1 MIRINFG
8 YLRMLYDAHLCNKN
22 TVRQAVADG
31 HITPVQYLERIPD
44 GNIPRRRALIEE
56 LKQQAAAAQQAAPA
70 GTPAAGGMN
79 TAGEKPEIPGGQGY
93 GALQRAINRSGSTE
107 GIV

>member
-31 HITPVQYLERIPD
+31 HITPEQYTRIT
-44 GNIPRRRALIEE
+44 GEE
-56 LKQQAAAAQQAAPA
+56 YVAPEE
-70 GTPAAGGMN
+70 
-79 TAGEKPEIPGGQGY
+79 TAET
-93 GALQRAINRSGSTE
+93 TE
-107 GIV
+107 E

>member
-31 HITPVQYLERIPD
+31 HITLEQYMRITGEAYVAP
-44 GNIPRRRALIEE
+44 EE
-56 LKQQAAAAQQAAPA
+56 PA
-70 GTPAAGGMN
+70 
-79 TAGEKPEIPGGQGY
+79 EI
-93 GALQRAINRSGSTE
+93 TE
-107 GIV
+107 E

>member
-31 HITPVQYLERIPD
+31 RITPEQYTRIT
-44 GNIPRRRALIEE
+44 GEE
-56 LKQQAAAAQQAAPA
+56 YVAPEE
-70 GTPAAGGMN
+70 PAEESDN
-79 TAGEKPEIPGGQGY
+79 
-93 GALQRAINRSGSTE
+93 
-107 GIV
+107 